1 MISRIEEIALQ
12 LMQDRPMRGGFYSLD
27 EAIRN
32 ALMAQADAAGE
43 RRMKNARQGME
54 YRKEQMTP
62 EREKELQQAGLL
74 QAALQQAGAN
84 TGMGM
89 GIRGTAV
96 GGGMT
101 AGAAGLLAIMDY
113 LQQGQAEQMQRN
125 EPLTS

>member
-1 MISRIEEIALQ
+1 
-12 LMQDRPMRGGFYSLD
+12 MQDRPMRGGFYSLD

-32 ALMAQADAAGE
+32 ALMAQADAAAKD
-43 RRMKNARQGME
+43 RMNR
-54 YRKEQMTP
+54 RKENKAARGAEMTAEDMQKP
-62 EREKELQQAGLL
+62 NEVGIL
-74 QAALQQAGAN
+74 QAVLQQAGAD
-84 TGMGM
+84 TGAGM
-89 GIRGTAV
+89 AIRGTAV

>member
-1 MISRIEEIALQ
+1 
-12 LMQDRPMRGGFYSLD
+12 MRGGFYSLD